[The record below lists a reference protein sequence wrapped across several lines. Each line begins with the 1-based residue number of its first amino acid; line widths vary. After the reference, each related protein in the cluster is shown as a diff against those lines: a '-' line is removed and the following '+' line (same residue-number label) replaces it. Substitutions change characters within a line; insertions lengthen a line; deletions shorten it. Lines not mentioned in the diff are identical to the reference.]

1 VLVAGGVLA
10 TGGVIT
16 AAGVPGTAGVMTAG
30 SVSASASALAAA
42 GAVTWVCVRL
52 VASGSGGIDVSAKA
66 PPELIGELDVPST
79 KESFWVAATLGT

>member
-1 VLVAGGVLA
+1 VLAAGGVLTAGGVITAAGVLAAGGVLA

-16 AAGVPGTAGVMTAG
+16 
-30 SVSASASALAAA
+30 ASALAAA